1 MAVTVPV
8 LLDTPL
14 FSLETQ
20 LDGTLYSFTFRWNA
34 RAGQW
39 FLDIADASNDPIV
52 SGIALV
58 VSFPLARRCADPR
71 MPPGLLTAYD
81 TTGAGL
87 DPGETDLGRRVVLL
101 YFTEAELPL
110 LAA

>member
-20 LDGTLYSFTFRWNA
+20 LDGTLYSLTFRWNS
-34 RAGQW
+34 RANQW
-39 FLDIADASNDPIV
+39 FVDLADAANDPIV
-52 SGIALV
+52 SGIAIV
-58 VSFPLARRCADPR
+58 VDFPLARRCRDPR
-71 MPPGLLTAYD
+71 MPPGALFAVD

-87 DPGETDLGRRVVLL
+87 DPGETDLGRRVVIL